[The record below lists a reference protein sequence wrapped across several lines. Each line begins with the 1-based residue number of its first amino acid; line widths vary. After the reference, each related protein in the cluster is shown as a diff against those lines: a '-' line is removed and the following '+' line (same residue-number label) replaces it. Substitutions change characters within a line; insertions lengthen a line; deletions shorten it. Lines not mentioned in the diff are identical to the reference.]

1 MGIQIMSNNSYIY
14 RAIYRLRNPLFPYW
28 TAGAYGFKR
37 WISRYGYYPSF
48 LPLCIYTDHG
58 PGDSDLSPAKH
69 ELESDAPVQFYHCP
83 AGVTKWKKQ
92 SKKECHV
99 LFSPFV
105 FARTQIG
112 LSVDERSGSVYFA
125 THGTEATQ
133 DLNPIDLYLKELASV
148 PDRYKPI
155 KICLHINEMRLG
167 YDESYIKYGYEVVTA
182 GDPLDQGFT
191 ERFYRILSTTKY
203 AFSPMFGSYALY
215 AVEMGVPFGLY
226 GTNPEYFNKS
236 DPNIEYGHYTSYL
249 RSTYYQQAMALFSGL
264 SGERV
269 TPEQLAF
276 ARYYLGVA
284 DGVNRPKM
292 AWILYKALGIWLW
305 GKFKK
310 LVSRRIHNST

>member
-1 MGIQIMSNNSYIY
+1 MNNTSYLA
-14 RAIYRLRNPLFPYW
+14 RAIRNLSSPLFPYW

-58 PGDSDLSPAKH
+58 PGDSNLLSAKH

-105 FARTQIG
+105 FARKTLKISFNQ
-112 LSVDERSGSVYFA
+112 DARGSVYFMS
-125 THGTEATQ
+125 HGTANVR
-133 DLNPIDLYLKELASV
+133 DLTPIELYIKDLESV
-148 PDRYKPI
+148 PEKYKPVR
-155 KICLHINEMRLG
+155 ICLHFNEVSLG
-167 YDESYIKYGYEVVTA
+167 YGEIYKKLGYEVVTA
-182 GDPLDQGFT
+182 GDPAAQQFT
-191 ERFYRILSTTKY
+191 EQFYKILSTARYT
-203 AFSPMFGSYALY
+203 FSSSFGSHALY

-226 GTNPEYFNKS
+226 GTNPDYFNKD
-236 DPNIEYGHYTSYL
+236 DPNIEHGHYTSYL
-249 RSTYYQQAMALFSGL
+249 RSTYYQQAMTLFSGL
-264 SGERV
+264 PGEQV

-276 ARYYLGVA
+276 ARYYLGVD

-310 LVSRRIHNST
+310 LVSRRIHNRT